1 MNNLTYQQIF
11 HDVLISTDKALL
23 NVDTI
28 HHYLS
33 TQSYWALNITMP
45 IVERA
50 IENALCFGVYKNN
63 IQVGFARLIT
73 DKATIAYLA
82 DVFIIK

>member
-11 HDVLISTDKALL
+11 DDVLISTDKALL

-33 TQSYWALNITMP
+33 TQSYWALILQCQSLNELLKTLY
-45 IVERA
+45 
-50 IENALCFGVYKNN
+50 ALVFKKKYTGWLCKSNN
-63 IQVGFARLIT
+63 R
-73 DKATIAYLA
+73 
-82 DVFIIK
+82 

>member
-50 IENALCFGVYKNN
+50 IENALCFG
-63 IQVGFARLIT
+63 F
-73 DKATIAYLA
+73 
-82 DVFIIK
+82 